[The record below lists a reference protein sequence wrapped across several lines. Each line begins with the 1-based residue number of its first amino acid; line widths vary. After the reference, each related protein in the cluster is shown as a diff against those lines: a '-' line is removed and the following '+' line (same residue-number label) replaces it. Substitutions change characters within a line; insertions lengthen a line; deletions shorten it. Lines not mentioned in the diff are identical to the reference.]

1 MKQTKT
7 EKAIQL
13 LSAGELK
20 RALAIFRTF
29 RIGFTNDE
37 RRTMEIASDS
47 LNGHSGFYS
56 GLGIDTE
63 AEIVKCRQ
71 ILHQKYL
78 QS

>member
-13 LSAGELK
+13 LSAGDIK

-29 RIGFTNDE
+29 RMGFTKDE

-47 LNGHSGFYS
+47 LNGHAGFYT

-63 AEIVKCRQ
+63 AEICKCR
-71 ILHQKYL
+71 LFLERKYL

>member
-29 RIGFTNDE
+29 RMGFTNEE

-47 LNGHSGFYS
+47 LNGHASFYA

-63 AEIVKCRQ
+63 AEIGKCRQ
-71 ILHQKYL
+71 LLCQKYL

>member
-29 RIGFTNDE
+29 RMGFTKDE

-47 LNGHSGFYS
+47 LNGHAGFYS
-56 GLGIDTE
+56 GIGIDTE
-63 AEIVKCRQ
+63 AEIGKCRQ
-71 ILHQKYL
+71 LLYHKYL